1 MNRPELHVSLVS
13 HTNVGKTT
21 LARTLLRRD
30 VGEVFDQAHVT
41 DLAEA
46 HVLIRTGDGVS
57 LTLWDTPGFG
67 DSFRIWKRLR
77 QADNALVGFLTS
89 LWDRFTD
96 RPFWC
101 SQQAI
106 LNVRDHAEVVLYLAN
121 AAEDPDEAAY
131 IRPEI
136 EILQWLRK
144 PVLVLLN
151 QTGPPR
157 DRDTEAAEVER
168 WRRHFDGF
176 AAGAE
181 VIVFDAFAR
190 CWVQE
195 ENLWA
200 RIRDLL
206 PTERRPFM
214 QECLEHARGEN
225 LARYH
230 AAMRGLA
237 KALSE
242 IALDREPLEQSLAEK
257 FLGPLSDNFREPQRR
272 AMATLGERMVRV
284 LTGALSEMIRLHE
297 LDGEAARIIEER
309 FEDDFAVK
317 QPVNSGIAGTIG
329 AFLSGAL
336 TGLAAD
342 LAAGGLTFGGGALVG
357 GLLGVTGGVLAAES
371 VNFVRGERTAFV
383 SWSPRFLSGI
393 LRSTILRYLAVAHFG
408 RGRGQWTE
416 SEHPRFWKETVEAAT
431 NGLNAEVESVLK
443 NLRKGNDAAAME
455 VLLTNATGMTLSRI
469 YPDVYTGLKL
479 TESAEPSDPAPSC
492 SPQGLLSE
500 KAE

>member
-1 MNRPELHVSLVS
+1 MNSPDLNISLIS

-46 HVLIRTGDGVS
+46 HTLIRAAGGET

-77 QADNALVGFLTS
+77 QSDNAIVGFLTR

-144 PVLVLLN
+144 PILVLLN

-157 DRDTEAAEVER
+157 DPAVEAAEIDR
-168 WRRHFDGF
+168 WRGHFAGF
-176 AAGAE
+176 AVGSE
-181 VIVFDAFAR
+181 VIAFDAFAR

-195 ENLWA
+195 EKLWNK
-200 RIRDLL
+200 IHDLL
-206 PTERRPFM
+206 PEERRPVM
-214 QECLEHARGEN
+214 RVCLEHARREN
-225 LARYH
+225 VDRFQS
-230 AAMRGLA
+230 AMRRLGA
-237 KALSE
+237 ALTE
-242 IALDREPLEQSLAEK
+242 ISRDVEPLDQNLAEK
-257 FLGPLSDNFREPQRR
+257 LLGPLSENFREPQRK
-272 AMATLGERMVRV
+272 AMARLGERMVLA
-284 LTGALSEMIRLHE
+284 LTAAVGDVVELYD
-297 LDGEAARIIEER
+297 LDGEAARVIEER
-309 FEDDFAVK
+309 FENDFAVR
-317 QPVNSGIAGTIG
+317 QPVNSGVAGTIG
-329 AFLSGAL
+329 GFLSGAL

-342 LAAGGLTFGGGALVG
+342 LMAGGLTFGGGALIG
-357 GLLGVTGGVLAAES
+357 GLLGATGGVLAAKS
-371 VNFVRGERTAFV
+371 VNLIRGDRGASV
-383 SWSPRFLSGI
+383 AWSPRFVAGI
-393 LRSTILRYLAVAHFG
+393 LESSLLRYLAVAHFG
-408 RGRGQWTE
+408 RGRGRWTE
-416 SEHPRFWKETVEAAT
+416 SEHPRYWKDTVSDVIRERSGEIEAAVVEVRRDEKGKAMET
-431 NGLNAEVESVLK
+431 LLTKATAEV
-443 NLRKGNDAAAME
+443 LRR
-455 VLLTNATGMTLSRI
+455 L
-469 YPDVYTGLKL
+469 YP
-479 TESAEPSDPAPSC
+479 EPLPEEGERPTTS
-492 SPQGLLSE
+492 
-500 KAE
+500 

>member
-1 MNRPELHVSLVS
+1 MNLPDLHISLIS

-46 HVLIRTGDGVS
+46 HTLIRTEDGAT

-77 QADNALVGFLTS
+77 QSENAIVGFLTN

-121 AAEDPDEAAY
+121 AAENPDEAAY
-131 IRPEI
+131 IKPEI
-136 EILQWLRK
+136 EILQWLKK
-144 PVLVLLN
+144 PILVLLN

-157 DRDTEAAEVER
+157 DRAAEAREIER
-168 WRRHFDGF
+168 WRQHFDGF
-176 AAGAE
+176 ASGAE

-195 ENLWA
+195 ETLWA
-200 RIRDLL
+200 RIRELL
-206 PTERRPFM
+206 PPARRSLM
-214 QECLEHARGEN
+214 QECLEHARKDN
-225 LARYH
+225 LARH
-230 AAMRGLA
+230 QAAMRRLGE
-237 KALSE
+237 ALTE
-242 IALDREPLEQSLAEK
+242 IARDREPLEQNLAEK
-257 FLGPLSDNFREPQRR
+257 FLSPISDNFREPQRK
-272 AMATLGERMVRV
+272 AMAQLGERMVRT
-284 LTGALSEMIRLHE
+284 LTAALSDIIKLHD

-309 FEDDFAVK
+309 FEEDFAVK

-329 AFLSGAL
+329 GFLSGAL
-336 TGLAAD
+336 SGLAAD

-371 VNFVRGERTAFV
+371 VNFIRGERVASV
-383 SWSPRFLSGI
+383 AWSPRFLAGI
-393 LRSTILRYLAVAHFG
+393 LDSTILRYLAVAHFG
-408 RGRGQWTE
+408 RGRGQWAE
-416 SEHPRFWKETVEAAT
+416 SEHPRVWKETVEQAT
-431 NGLNAEVESVLK
+431 RGRLPEIEKAVKAIRQHENYT
-443 NLRKGNDAAAME
+443 AME
-455 VLLTNATGMTLSRI
+455 LLLGQATADTLRLL
-469 YPDVYTGLKL
+469 YPDVI
-479 TESAEPSDPAPSC
+479 AETLPGAGPREDA
-492 SPQGLLSE
+492 
-500 KAE
+500 